1 MWKRTIPSRQQI
13 HALPR
18 LHALS
23 VTTNTQRALS
33 TTTPL
38 HQNHNHPSSSTEDR
52 TRLNPE
58 RTETTKSG
66 TDSEVA
72 QHPAAFDPSKT
83 APETELRATE
93 EEHKSEGKSGNPLDM
108 SPANKD
114 VSGWRG
120 PTEGGPAQNADKPGP
135 SARGQPRKN
144 RKIDVKEDETHV
156 SHR

>member
-1 MWKRTIPSRQQI
+1 MWKRIVPSRQQTYALTRH
-13 HALPR
+13 HAFPL
-18 LHALS
+18 
-23 VTTNTQRALS
+23 TTKTQRALS
-33 TTTPL
+33 TTTPF
-38 HQNHNHPSSSTEDR
+38 HQSHDHPSSSTEDR
-52 TRLNPE
+52 TRLNPQ

-83 APETELRATE
+83 APETEMRATE
-93 EEHKSEGKSGNPLDM
+93 EESESEGKSRNPLDM

-114 VSGWRG
+114 VSAWRG

-144 RKIDVKEDETHV
+144 RKIDVKEDGTHV
-156 SHR
+156 SHK